1 MTQTQEAV
9 DRHPSLNGV
18 NIGDILTITPA
29 EPVQPGER
37 EHLFLV
43 TRQAL
48 DGCIGD
54 VIEMENGEITA
65 SWDLGA
71 LITTEEGDLWFLKI
85 DSLGLHY
92 IYEDCH
98 PVEVTNIVKTK
109 TPILEEPQNIIGL
122 FDRYVDSDGG
132 TARYVFIEGD
142 PVFVKLENG
151 DCLDD
156 VYSYES
162 DRGDVM
168 TLQHKDGTFA
178 GTLAVTDE
186 YEECR
191 ICTTSEPSDYP
202 KHRANCDG
210 YAEAKVIEYRDNE
223 GRFVGNVERFNA
235 EAPIMCQNMAFR

>member
-9 DRHPSLNGV
+9 DRHPALNGV

-29 EPVQPGER
+29 APALPGER
-37 EHLFLV
+37 KHLFLV

-48 DGCIGD
+48 DGCIGE
-54 VIEMENGEITA
+54 VIEMENGEISA
-65 SWDLGA
+65 SWGLGT

-92 IYEDCH
+92 TYEDCH

-109 TPILEEPQNIIGL
+109 APILEEPQNIIGL
-122 FDRYVDSDGG
+122 FDMYVDGDGD

-151 DCLDD
+151 DYLED
-156 VYSYES
+156 VYTYEA
-162 DRGDVM
+162 DRGDMM
-168 TLQHKDGTFA
+168 TLRYKDGTFA
-178 GTLAVTDE
+178 GTLTVT
-186 YEECR
+186 EEQKKCH
-191 ICTTSEPSDYP
+191 ICATSEPSDYP
-202 KHRANCDG
+202 KHKANCDG
-210 YAEAKVIEYRDNE
+210 YAEAKVIAYRDNE
-223 GRFVGNVERFNA
+223 GRFVDNVERFHA